1 MSGVVSYS
9 WEVCSLLIPS
19 LFMPLELIELETEFV
34 YGLKLFIYLFI
45 INLFGWVT
53 FTIQK

>member
-9 WEVCSLLIPS
+9 WVCSLLIPS
-19 LFMPLELIELETEFV
+19 LFMPLELIELETQFV

-45 INLFGWVT
+45 INLFGWVA